1 VRRGFRGVR
10 PGALRALAALGALAT
25 LTTLATLLV
34 VTSTATAD
42 EERSPQAFE
51 DAMAALEKADPD
63 SPEAL
68 RARLDYAQYLVEA
81 ADVDCHQ
88 RLDAAQSQLD
98 TVTRTPGADAELPN
112 GRARTADIQYRVKLA
127 KASCGAEPA
136 ERESDLREA
145 LAAAQPA
152 VGLYR
157 DALDYQSMAIM
168 QFNVAVTQRML
179 GANNVAVASLEVALA
194 MDREFGFRQD
204 EEDNNKLL
212 ALWKG
217 PAKTIGGAGPGGTD
231 SATAA
236 TATEPAATAP
246 DPPGRSVTL
255 KFAWA
260 ARDATVGIQVD
271 QAGFMNDSVFHGSA
285 HRSFKQ
291 HVHAR
296 GNGWVVSYEA
306 GQVAKDVPGHEPG
319 NVPRTVSPSRGG
331 PSTEQY
337 LAAALG
343 RYLLLPGFDVTSKG
357 DFEQVTDLRRVVYD
371 GPAAAAVDHAEEDY
385 DFKTEV
391 WIGATLEQGVWYNMS
406 GPLILPGTR
415 QFRFP
420 YDVSFAY
427 THDVPCT
434 PTSASQSCIEI
445 VVHATPDAKRL
456 SELLNYAN
464 RRLTFRRES
473 HSNYWSTTDMRIVTD
488 PNTLETYV
496 YDVRR
501 YWHGSG
507 GALVSD
513 KPENH
518 SERLVSTFTYP

>member
-1 VRRGFRGVR
+1 
-10 PGALRALAALGALAT
+10 
-25 LTTLATLLV
+25 
-34 VTSTATAD
+34 
-42 EERSPQAFE
+42 
-51 DAMAALEKADPD
+51 MAAFEKADPS

-68 RARLDYAQYLVEA
+68 SARLDYAQYLLDTVA
-81 ADVDCHQ
+81 VDCHQ
-88 RLDAAQSQLD
+88 RLDSAQSQLD

-112 GRARTADIQYRVKLA
+112 GRARTTDIQYRVKLA
-127 KASCGAEPA
+127 RASCGAEPA

-145 LAAAQPA
+145 LAAAQQA

-179 GANNVAVASLEVALA
+179 GDNDAAVASLESALA
-194 MDREFGFRQD
+194 MDREYGFRQD
-204 EEDNNKLL
+204 AVDNNNLL
-212 ALWKG
+212 ALWNG
-217 PAKTIGGAGPGGTD
+217 PAKTIGGADPGGADPT
-231 SATAA
+231 TAA
-236 TATEPAATAP
+236 ASVEPAVTAP
-246 DPPGRSVTL
+246 DTPGRSVSL

-271 QAGFMNDSVFHGSA
+271 HAGFMNDSVFHGSA

-296 GNGWVVSYEA
+296 GNGWIVSYEA
-306 GQVAKDVPGHEPG
+306 GQIAYDVPGYEPG
-319 NVPRTVSPSRGG
+319 KVPRDVPPSRGG

-337 LAAALG
+337 LAASLG
-343 RYLLLPGFDVTSKG
+343 RYLLLPGFDVSAKG
-357 DFEQVTDLRRVVYD
+357 DFEQVTDLKRVVY
-371 GPAAAAVDHAEEDY
+371 GESAAAAEEHAEEDY

-415 QFRFP
+415 QFLFP

-434 PTSASQSCIEI
+434 PTSTGRSCIEI

-464 RRLTFRRES
+464 RRLTFHRES
-473 HSNYWSTTDMRIVTD
+473 RSNYWSTTDMRIVTD
-488 PNTLETYV
+488 PNTLTTYV

-501 YWHGSG
+501 YWHASG
-507 GALVSD
+507 GALESD

>member
-1 VRRGFRGVR
+1 M
-10 PGALRALAALGALAT
+10 
-25 LTTLATLLV
+25 
-34 VTSTATAD
+34 
-42 EERSPQAFE
+42 EAF
-51 DAMAALEKADPD
+51 EKADPS

-68 RARLDYAQYLVEA
+68 SARLDYAQYLVDTVA
-81 ADVDCHQ
+81 VDCHQ
-88 RLDAAQSQLD
+88 RLDSAQSQLD
-98 TVTRTPGADAELPN
+98 TVTRIPGAEVEFPN
-112 GRARTADIQYRVKLA
+112 AHALTTDIQYRVKLA
-127 KASCGAEPA
+127 RASCGAEAA

-145 LAAAQPA
+145 LAAAQQA

-168 QFNVAVTQRML
+168 EFNVGVTQRML
-179 GANNVAVASLEVALA
+179 GDNDAAVGSLESALA
-194 MDREFGFRQD
+194 MDREYGFRQD
-204 EEDNNKLL
+204 ADDNGKLL
-212 ALWKG
+212 ALWNG
-217 PAKTIGGAGPGGTD
+217 PAKTIGGADPGGADPT
-231 SATAA
+231 TAA
-236 TATEPAATAP
+236 ASAEPALTAP
-246 DPPGRSVTL
+246 DTPGRSVSL

-260 ARDATVGIQVD
+260 ARDATAGIQVD
-271 QAGFMNDSVFHGSA
+271 HVGFMNDSVFHGSA

-296 GNGWVVSYEA
+296 GNGWIVSYEA
-306 GQVAKDVPGHEPG
+306 GQIAYDVPGYELG
-319 NVPRTVSPSRGG
+319 KVPRDVPVSRGG

-337 LAAALG
+337 LAASLG
-343 RYLLLPGFDVTSKG
+343 RYLLLPGFDVSAKG
-357 DFEQVTDLRRVVYD
+357 DFEQVTDLKRVVY
-371 GPAAAAVDHAEEDY
+371 GESAAAAEEHAEEDY

-415 QFRFP
+415 QFLFP

-434 PTSASQSCIEI
+434 PTSAGQSCIEI

-464 RRLTFRRES
+464 RRLTFHRES
-473 HSNYWSTTDMRIVTD
+473 RSNYWSTTDMRIVTD

-507 GALVSD
+507 GALDSD